1 MYNCLQSITSAT
13 CADGTGTALGH
24 GNLSAVLTV
33 TAAQENGM
41 ARNRSADR
49 LLSRESFYRS
59 RTRHD
64 GLRKTQTFERER
76 IMTADEIRE
85 TNYGEVAYL
94 REIAAQIAELNE
106 NIKLMQ
112 QSHTVLRETDDND
125 IGF

>member
-1 MYNCLQSITSAT
+1 
-13 CADGTGTALGH
+13 
-24 GNLSAVLTV
+24 
-33 TAAQENGM
+33 
-41 ARNRSADR
+41 
-49 LLSRESFYRS
+49 
-59 RTRHD
+59 
-64 GLRKTQTFERER
+64 LRKTQTFERER

>member
-1 MYNCLQSITSAT
+1 
-13 CADGTGTALGH
+13 
-24 GNLSAVLTV
+24 
-33 TAAQENGM
+33 
-41 ARNRSADR
+41 
-49 LLSRESFYRS
+49 
-59 RTRHD
+59 
-64 GLRKTQTFERER
+64 LRKTQTFERER

-85 TNYGEVAYL
+85 TNYGEASYL

>member
-1 MYNCLQSITSAT
+1 LNF
-13 CADGTGTALGH
+13 
-24 GNLSAVLTV
+24 
-33 TAAQENGM
+33 
-41 ARNRSADR
+41 
-49 LLSRESFYRS
+49 LSREGPN
-59 RTRHD
+59 

-94 REIAAQIAELNE
+94 REIAAQLAELNE

-112 QSHTVLRETDDND
+112 QLHTVLRETDDND